1 MSKDDFVTLEPG
13 PNGGLTVPLDAFNL
27 AHELI
32 GRDLILSQTGDVLRI
47 KGPNGSKPELSEYE
61 VERIK
66 KWKFHLIAMLV
77 YRAPELKA

>member
-32 GRDLILSQTGDVLRI
+32 GRDLILSQTGETLRI
-47 KGPNGSKPELSEYE
+47 KGPNGNKPDLSKSE
-61 VERIK
+61 VERIR
-66 KWKFHLIAMLV
+66 KWKWHLICLLN
-77 YRAPELKA
+77 YKAPE